1 MPNMISSTI
10 TVTTS
15 PTLLVAA
22 TANATR
28 TIYLEPI
35 GNDVHIGGSAVTT
48 TTGLVTKKDQ
58 ISVMAIPPQNALYAV
73 TATGTVT
80 IRVLQPE
87 GDF

>member
-1 MPNMISSTI
+1 MIASLI

-15 PTLLVAA
+15 PTLIIGKTA
-22 TANATR
+22 TGTR
-28 TIYLEPI
+28 TIYLEPV

-48 TTGLVTKKDQ
+48 TTGLVTKKDVTT
-58 ISVMAIPPQNALYAV
+58 VMVLPPQNGLWAV

-80 IRVLQPE
+80 LRLMQPE

>member
-1 MPNMISSTI
+1 MPNMIASTI

-15 PTLLVAA
+15 PTLLIAA

-28 TIYLEPI
+28 SIYLEPV

-58 ISVMAIPPQNALYAV
+58 IAIMDIPPRNALYAV

>member
-1 MPNMISSTI
+1 MIASTI

-15 PTLLVAA
+15 PTLIIAE

-28 TIYLEPI
+28 TIYLEPV
-35 GNDVHIGGSAVTT
+35 GNDVHIGGSEVTT
-48 TTGLVTKKDQ
+48 TTGLVTKKDVTT
-58 ISVMAIPPQNALYAV
+58 VMVLPPQNGLWAV

-80 IRVLQPE
+80 VRLMQPE

>member
-1 MPNMISSTI
+1 MIASTI

-28 TIYLEPI
+28 TIYLEPV
-35 GNDVHIGGSAVTT
+35 GNDIHIGGSAVDTT
-48 TTGLVTKKDQ
+48 DGLVTKKDVT
-58 ISVMAIPPQNALYAV
+58 STYLLPPKNALYGI

-80 IRVLQPE
+80 IRVLLPE
-87 GDF
+87 GDY

>member
-1 MPNMISSTI
+1 MIASVV

-22 TANATR
+22 TATATR
-28 TIYLEPI
+28 TIYFEPVGSDI
-35 GNDVHIGGSAVTT
+35 HIGGSTVTT
-48 TTGLVTKKDQ
+48 TTGLVTKKDVT
-58 ISVMAIPPQNALYAV
+58 STMVLPPRNALYGV

-80 IRVLQPE
+80 IRILQPE

>member
-1 MPNMISSTI
+1 MIASII

-15 PTLLVAA
+15 PTLIIAE

-28 TIYLEPI
+28 TIYLEPV

-48 TTGLVTKKDQ
+48 TTGLVTKKDVTT
-58 ISVMAIPPQNALYAV
+58 VMVLPPQNELWAV
-73 TATGTVT
+73 TSTGTVT
-80 IRVLQPE
+80 VRLMQPE

>member
-1 MPNMISSTI
+1 MIASTI

-28 TIYLEPI
+28 TIYIEPV
-35 GNDVHIGGSAVTT
+35 GNDIHIGGSAVDTT
-48 TTGLVTKKDQ
+48 NGLVTKKDQ
-58 ISVMAIPPQNALYAV
+58 ISSYLIPPLNALYGI
-73 TATGTVT
+73 TDMGTVT

-87 GDF
+87 GDY

>member
-1 MPNMISSTI
+1 MIATII

-15 PTLLVAA
+15 PTVLVPA

-28 TIYLEPI
+28 TIYIEPVGGDI
-35 GNDVHIGGSAVTT
+35 HVGGSAVTT
-48 TTGLVTKKDQ
+48 TTGLVTKKDD
-58 ISVMAIPPQNALYAV
+58 ISTYLLPPKNALYAI
-73 TATGTVT
+73 TTTGTVT

>member
-1 MPNMISSTI
+1 MIASII

-15 PTLLVAA
+15 PTLIIGKTA
-22 TANATR
+22 TGTR
-28 TIYLEPI
+28 TIYLEPV

-48 TTGLVTKKDQ
+48 TTGLVTKKDVTT
-58 ISVMAIPPQNALYAV
+58 VMVLPPQNGLWAV

-80 IRVLQPE
+80 LRLMQPE

>member
-1 MPNMISSTI
+1 MIASTI

-15 PTLLVAA
+15 PTVLVAA

-28 TIYLEPI
+28 TIYIEPVGGDI
-35 GNDVHIGGSAVTT
+35 HVGGSAVTT

-58 ISVMAIPPQNALYAV
+58 ISTYLLPSLNALYGI
-73 TATGTVT
+73 TNTGTVT
-80 IRVLQPE
+80 IRILQPE

>member
-1 MPNMISSTI
+1 MIASTI

-15 PTLLVAA
+15 PTLIIGE

-28 TIYLEPI
+28 TIYLEPV
-35 GNDVHIGGSAVTT
+35 GNDVHIGGWAVTT
-48 TTGLVTKKDQ
+48 TTGLVTKKDA
-58 ISVMAIPPQNALYAV
+58 ISTMVLPPQNGLWAV

-80 IRVLQPE
+80 IRLLQPE

>member
-1 MPNMISSTI
+1 MIASTI

-15 PTLLVAA
+15 PTVLVAA

-28 TIYLEPI
+28 TIYIEPVGGDI
-35 GNDVHIGGSAVTT
+35 HVGGSAVTT

-58 ISVMAIPPQNALYAV
+58 ISTYLLPPKNALYGI

-80 IRVLQPE
+80 IRVLLPE
-87 GDF
+87 GDY

>member
-1 MPNMISSTI
+1 MIASTI

-15 PTLLVAA
+15 PTLIIAE

-28 TIYLEPI
+28 TIYLEPV

-48 TTGLVTKKDQ
+48 TTGLVTKKDV
-58 ISVMAIPPQNALYAV
+58 ITMMILPPQNGLWAV
-73 TATGTVT
+73 TNTGTVT
-80 IRVLQPE
+80 VRLMQPE

>member
-1 MPNMISSTI
+1 MIASTI

-15 PTLLVAA
+15 PTLIIAE

-28 TIYLEPI
+28 TIYLEPV

-48 TTGLVTKKDQ
+48 TTGLVTKKDAVT
-58 ISVMAIPPQNALYAV
+58 IMVLPPQNGLWAV
-73 TATGTVT
+73 TGTGTVT
-80 IRVLQPE
+80 LRLMQPE